1 MEDAGE
7 QGRAVKVRMRLD
19 HLIEGIPSI
28 HCRGDTETLIQ
39 GIAYDSRAVKP
50 GYLFV
55 ALKGHSK
62 DGHRFI
68 REAIQN
74 GAGAVV
80 LEPTGLDREIDSKVP
95 LLSVLD
101 SRDALSTLAVNYYG
115 RPFQDMNLIGITGT
129 NGKTTVSYMLEAIL
143 SAGGGK
149 PGVIGTINYRFAGQE
164 LEAPVTTPESLDLMR
179 ILREMSDH
187 GVTDVVMEVSSH
199 ALAQGRTKHCPFR
212 VAIFTNLSRD
222 HLDYHLSMEDY
233 FEAKS
238 RLFLGL
244 KERRPHGSSAIIN
257 LDDLKGKALADL
269 TDASVVTYGLGRGCD
284 VKAVDVQATRTG
296 LAAKLITPGGELD
309 IRSSLMGRF
318 NIYNVLAASA
328 AAFCMDIDLEAIA
341 AGVESL
347 KGVPGRLELVENT
360 RSLTILV
367 DYAHTP
373 GALMLALQAVR
384 GLGNGRLIT
393 VFGCGG
399 NRDKGKR
406 EEMGR
411 VAGRLSDLVFIT
423 SDNPRHEEPE
433 AIASQVEKGVRETG
447 MNELTESPIRG
458 LPSRGYIVDLDRASA
473 IWRAIAVANDRDL
486 ILIAGKGHEAYQI
499 IRKRRRDF
507 DDRKVAATAAA
518 SVGKKDR
525 TEGEP

>member
-7 QGRAVKVRMRLD
+7 QSRTAKVGMRLGR
-19 HLIEGIPSI
+19 LIENIHSI
-28 HCRGDTETLIQ
+28 HYRGNMETPIQ
-39 GIAYDSRAVKP
+39 GITYDSRAVKP

-55 ALKGHSK
+55 ALKGYSE

-74 GAGAVV
+74 GAAAVV
-80 LEPTGLDREIDSKVP
+80 LEHADLDGEIDSKVP
-95 LLSVLD
+95 LLLVLD
-101 SRDALSTLAVNYYG
+101 SRDALSALAVNYYG

-129 NGKTTVSYMLEAIL
+129 NGKTTVSYVLEAIL

-149 PGVIGTINYRFAGQE
+149 PGVIGTINYRFAGKE

-222 HLDYHLSMEDY
+222 HLDYHRSMEDY

-244 KERRPHGSSAIIN
+244 KERSPRGSSAIIN
-257 LDDLKGKALADL
+257 LDDPKGKALADL
-269 TDASVVTYGLGRGCD
+269 TDASVVTYGLGRHCD
-284 VKAVDVQATRTG
+284 VRAVDIRTTRSG
-296 LAAKLITPGGELD
+296 LAAKLITPAGEVD
-309 IRSSLMGRF
+309 IHSSLMGRF

-328 AAFCMDIDLEAIA
+328 AARFMDMDLEAIA

-347 KGVPGRLELVENT
+347 KGVPGRLELVENAGS
-360 RSLTILV
+360 RTILV

-373 GALMLALQAVR
+373 DALMMALKAVR
-384 GLGNGRLIT
+384 GLGDGRLIT

-399 NRDKGKR
+399 DRDKGKR
-406 EEMGR
+406 EKMGH

-447 MNELTESPIRG
+447 MNELTQPPTRD
-458 LPSRGYIVDLDRASA
+458 LHSRGYIVDLDRASA
-473 IWRAIAVANDRDL
+473 IRRAIALANDRDL

-507 DDRKVAATAAA
+507 DDRKVAADAVA
-518 SVGKKDR
+518 SVREKDR